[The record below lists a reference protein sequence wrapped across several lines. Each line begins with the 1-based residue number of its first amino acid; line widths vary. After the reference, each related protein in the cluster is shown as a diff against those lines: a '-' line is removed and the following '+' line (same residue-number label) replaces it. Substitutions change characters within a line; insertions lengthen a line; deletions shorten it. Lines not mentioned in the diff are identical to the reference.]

1 MWHLHH
7 PPPEKSHPLF
17 HMNPPLKVEVLSSPP
32 SLFENLVGGSTHPTC
47 REGGVGGCTLC
58 TLYFDVVDD
67 TTRAPNSPSV
77 MRGSFK
83 KAFVTVIHPTL
94 PIYFLGLFLCLCCS
108 YHVLAK
114 WLAKKFSGIL
124 FEKRDLVFNS
134 VLGLHFFCSHSY
146 QSIGASAVGR
156 GIECL
161 SN

>member
-1 MWHLHH
+1 MKIAT
-7 PPPEKSHPLF
+7 PPWKKSSPLSQEPPTKSWGPVKPPLPF
-17 HMNPPLKVEVLSSPP
+17 WKFGWRLNPPHLQR
-32 SLFENLVGGSTHPTC
+32 GWG
-47 REGGVGGCTLC
+47 GGCTLC

-94 PIYFLGLFLCLCCS
+94 PIYFLGLFLCLSCS